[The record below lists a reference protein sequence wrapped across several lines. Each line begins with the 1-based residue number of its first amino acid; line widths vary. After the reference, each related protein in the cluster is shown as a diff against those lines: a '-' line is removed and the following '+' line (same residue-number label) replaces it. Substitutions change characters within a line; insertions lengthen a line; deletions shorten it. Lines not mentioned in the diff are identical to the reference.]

1 MLCCAWERY
10 VQSRKSRAQ
19 VHCAEQATQQVASD
33 HVLFNWEGAHVIHT
47 NHPSYYINY
56 NPEKQHERL
65 DLFKSIVK
73 ACHLTKHSPWN
84 DHSWPLVLEAS
95 TTYSLPPPSAF
106 LPPNPAA
113 DAPRLVRCLGILMNL
128 CFVPGQILPTHTIH
142 TGPFYD
148 LSSCLLNHL
157 TRDAEQES
165 HADSRARA
173 RARLL
178 PVFAALNRCVEG
190 TSLYRPV
197 FEVDWARVY
206 AALQNLD
213 EEFEVACYL
222 LASEVDGEHVHVE
235 MVTGGHGGG
244 DVSTLLGE
252 FERVL
257 LRAEVMWE
265 SVSHPPRTGLYQCIV
280 E

>member
-1 MLCCAWERY
+1 
-10 VQSRKSRAQ
+10 V
-19 VHCAEQATQQVASD
+19 
-33 HVLFNWEGAHVIHT
+33 HVIHIK
-47 NHPSYYINY
+47 HPSYYINY
-56 NPEKQHERL
+56 NREEQHERL
-65 DLFKSIVK
+65 DLFKSIVE
-73 ACHLTKHSPWN
+73 ACHRTKTGTW
-84 DHSWPLVLEAS
+84 DERSWPLVLEDI
-95 TTYSLPPPSAF
+95 TTYSPPPPSAF

-128 CFVPGQILPTHTIH
+128 CFVPGQILLTHTIH

-178 PVFAALNRCVEG
+178 PVFAALNRCVVG

-197 FEVDWARVY
+197 FRVNWAGVD
-206 AALQNLD
+206 AALENLGG
-213 EEFEVACYL
+213 EFEKACYL

-235 MVTGGHGGG
+235 MVRGGYGGG
-244 DVSTLLGE
+244 DMSMLLGE